1 MRISFCKTNSI
12 LSFKATPRKTTV
24 LETMCNFQD
33 LRKTAKSLFSNDDD
47 RICRPTKF
55 AVQRGAWKSDSTGG
69 CIWWLRSPGSDGSDY
84 AALVYNDGF
93 VYSYGCY
100 VDYSRNAVRPALWLN
115 L

>member
-1 MRISFCKTNSI
+1 MKAWLENAFLPRAFSSSERAAIQEVTC
-12 LSFKATPRKTTV
+12 LSV
-24 LETMCNFQD
+24 EE
-33 LRKTAKSLFSNDDD
+33 AKSLFSNDDD